1 MNKIVT
7 KTLKDQMLQNRKE
20 SLSSFTAIDHRVETV
35 REIDNVLWINDSKST
50 DMGATAY
57 SMENSQAPLIWIVGC
72 DENERNLD
80 IINDLALEK
89 VKEIICYGKFETAIK
104 YHFAAKIKYTYKK
117 ELEDAVE
124 LARVNSM
131 AGDVVLFS
139 PACASYANYEN
150 FQERGSH
157 FKSLV
162 NQI

>member
-57 SMENSQAPLIWIVGC
+57 SMENLQAPLIWIVGC

-104 YHFAAKIKYTYKK
+104 YHFAAKIKSTYKK
-117 ELEDAVE
+117 E
-124 LARVNSM
+124 S
-131 AGDVVLFS
+131 
-139 PACASYANYEN
+139 
-150 FQERGSH
+150 
-157 FKSLV
+157 
-162 NQI
+162 I